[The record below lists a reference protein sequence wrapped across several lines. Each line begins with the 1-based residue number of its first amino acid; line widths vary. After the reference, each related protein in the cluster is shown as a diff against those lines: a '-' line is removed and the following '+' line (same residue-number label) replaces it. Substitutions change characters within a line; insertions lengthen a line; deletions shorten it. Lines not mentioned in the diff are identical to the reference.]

1 MRGIAALIFTAFILG
16 ACSDQ
21 GGEQH
26 SDAGPTYAPTVSTGL
41 DRVEGFGVFE
51 ALMPK
56 LVMEK
61 GFEPASYHVL
71 RTKPL
76 RFPSGRVIAAD
87 GIMLCRVPSRLRGQW
102 GLRAPSRSNSW
113 SPPITS
119 TVAFTRR

>member
-26 SDAGPTYAPTVSTGL
+26 SDAGPTYEPTVSTGL

-76 RFPSGRVIAAD
+76 RFPSRRVIAAD
-87 GIMLCRVPSRLRGQW
+87 GIMLLPGAEPFTRTVGAAGAFPM
-102 GLRAPSRSNSW
+102 NSW
-113 SPPITS
+113 SPLIVS
-119 TVAFTRR
+119 TVVSTRR